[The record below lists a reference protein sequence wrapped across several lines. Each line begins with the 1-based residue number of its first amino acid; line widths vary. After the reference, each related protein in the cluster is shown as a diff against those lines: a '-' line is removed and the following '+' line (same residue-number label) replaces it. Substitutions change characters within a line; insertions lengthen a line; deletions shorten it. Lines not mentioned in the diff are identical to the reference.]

1 MLSLIVDETVSLDR
15 SQELKA
21 QIITSQDLT
30 GLLDSVGMAIKTESE
45 EVERQHLADLL
56 YKLDEH
62 PLYHERYFELS
73 SDPADLG
80 WFLAQFGDTD
90 QNDAYNRL
98 LFTWVAAI
106 LVRYDKS
113 EEYGNMCSQIV
124 ILGEYAVPPLQDIV
138 GSETYYASQ
147 GRGRIL
153 NAAKVLLPRLPPCP
167 QALRSEWDVEL
178 ARRRGLEQEPA

>member
-1 MLSLIVDETVSLDR
+1 MTV
-15 SQELKA
+15 
-21 QIITSQDLT
+21 
-30 GLLDSVGMAIKTESE
+30 KTESE
-45 EVERQHLADLL
+45 EVERQHLVDLL

-62 PLYHERYFELS
+62 PLYHERFLPEAKELNGGQLPGPPSIRPEVQRLRGYMPECYFEVS

-138 GSETYYASQ
+138 GSEGYYASE
-147 GRGRIL
+147 G
-153 NAAKVLLPRLPPCP
+153 
-167 QALRSEWDVEL
+167 
-178 ARRRGLEQEPA
+178 RRGLEQEPV